1 MIWNHQPWSELPFHV
16 RFCLPRLPLEPE
28 YVLPSGLT
36 LKQLVRCAHDLIP
49 RLHDLYCPP
58 LLPKDLLCLLGEAL
72 ASVHCVLPCRGR
84 AGVDLSDLAAGA
96 AINCTWLA
104 ATANLEYARYAGL
117 VRTIL
122 LPGEPDES
130 VAFLNEL
137 EDWERNVRRPA
148 YARRDEDP
156 RSARIDWCISDLVR
170 RTYNPDY
177 EKSVRRI
184 ERILVDHAGGNEGLA
199 ASRESVGRNRRER
212 GSICASYARMIID
225 RGLNIW
231 DYSGARLV
239 IDRAKLREG
248 LDDLLERGVAR
259 KAGRSEAADKE
270 FNGSR
275 RKTRSRRALESID
288 GVELADPG
296 SNAEWALRLALEEL
310 REARDY
316 FEQRGDR
323 WFAEALQALS
333 AKALDE
339 DFAVV
344 THRAKRL
351 AAELHGQSQAVRAA
365 AAYEFLGRSC
375 SQEEVAQEYGVS
387 RYELQAQLAQA
398 ERIMERLSA
407 A

>member
-1 MIWNHQPWSELPFHV
+1 MIWNNQPWSELPFHV
-16 RFCLPRLPLEPE
+16 RFCVPRPPLDPG

-36 LKQLVRCAHDLIP
+36 LEGLVRCASDLIP

-58 LLPKDLLCLLGEAL
+58 LRPKDLLCLLGEAL

-84 AGVDLSDLAAGA
+84 PGVDLSDLAAGA

-122 LPGEPDES
+122 LPNEPDAS

-137 EDWERNVRRPA
+137 EDWERNVRRHA
-148 YARRDEDP
+148 YARREEDP
-156 RSARIDWCISDLVR
+156 RSARIDWCISDIVQ

-177 EKSVRRI
+177 EKSVRQI
-184 ERILVDHAGGNEGLA
+184 ERIIVDHVGGNEELA
-199 ASRESVGRNRRER
+199 INRER
-212 GSICASYARMIID
+212 VGMNRKERGAICASFARMVIE
-225 RGLNIW
+225 RGCNVW
-231 DYSGARLV
+231 DYSGERLV
-239 IDRAKLREG
+239 IDQDAMREG
-248 LDDLLERGVAR
+248 LADMVERGVAR
-259 KAGRSEAADKE
+259 KAGSSETADKE
-270 FNGSR
+270 SDGT
-275 RKTRSRRALESID
+275 RKQRPSRRALESID
-288 GVELADPG
+288 GREFADPRAD
-296 SNAEWALRLALEEL
+296 AERVQRLALEEL

-316 FEQRGDR
+316 FEQSGDR

-339 DFAVV
+339 DFSVV

-365 AAYEFLGRSC
+365 AAYEFLARHY

-398 ERIMERLSA
+398 ERIMHRLSA